1 MLEAS
6 ASGQATCT
14 SSTAAAAMRDDAVR
28 CVSVSLDGV
37 LLAANTDAALW

>member
-14 SSTAAAAMRDDAVR
+14 SSTAAAAKRDDAVR
-28 CVSVSLDGV
+28 CVSVFTDGV
-37 LLAANTDAALW
+37 LLAAISDAALW